1 MSVGTSMRMQNA
13 AVTVLAVSSGGGHW
27 LQLCRVA
34 EAFEGTRLI
43 TACTVDGPAMPTIVH
58 RHHRLRDA
66 TRWNRWGLL
75 VLGQQ
80 VARLTLRE
88 RPDVVVTTGAAPGLW
103 ALLWGRMIGARTVW
117 IDSLANVEQ
126 LSAAGRLA
134 RWVATDW
141 WTQWPHL
148 AAPPDPQSAAD
159 HANSQGTDGADSL
172 PGHRTWH
179 PVGPSSRERRARSL
193 GRILGPRAR
202 ARSPQYR
209 GAVW

>member
-1 MSVGTSMRMQNA
+1 MSMRMHQA
-13 AVTVLAVSSGGGHW
+13 AVTVLALSSGGGHW

-43 TACTVDGPAMPTIVH
+43 TACTADGPAMPATVQ

-75 VLGQQ
+75 VLGLQ

-117 IDSLANVEQ
+117 IDSLANVER

-148 AAPPDPQSAAD
+148 AEPPDPQSTD
-159 HANSQGTDGADSL
+159 DRANAQGTVGADSL
-172 PGHRTWH
+172 SAHRT
-179 PVGPSSRERRARSL
+179 SRPLGHSFSERRAWPL
-193 GRILGPRAR
+193 GRIISPRS
-202 ARSPQYR
+202 RSPQYR